1 MRPYPLTTP
10 SPGTICSSIPK
21 SRQRCVTSL
30 SSSSKE
36 PSSSSSSTRSR
47 AESLP
52 SLCCRSR
59 RSDPPPASAAS
70 CRRRNSSSLL
80 IGTTVAH
87 CLEGAWGAPSAPR
100 YEEVW
105 YNRRHDQEQHSYRP
119 VRV

>member
-30 SSSSKE
+30 SSSSKV
-36 PSSSSSSTRSR
+36 PSSSSNSTRSR

-59 RSDPPPASAAS
+59 RSRPPPASAAP

-87 CLEGAWGAPSAPR
+87 CLARLGGLPSELK
-100 YEEVW
+100 YGEVW
-105 YNRRHDQEQHSYRP
+105 HHRRHEQERHSY
-119 VRV
+119 